1 MKGKGVRVAIRVSDT
16 IDFKT
21 KAITGDKEGHYIE
34 LKGSIQQEHVT
45 TVNINASNTEGPK
58 YINRHE
64 LLTNLRNIK
73 GEIDSTTIITRDLT
87 ILFPSIEHPADN

>member
-1 MKGKGVRVAIRVSDT
+1 MYQIQETLK
-16 IDFKT
+16 

-45 TVNINASNTEGPK
+45 TVNINAPNTDGPK

-64 LLTNLRNIK
+64 LLTN
-73 GEIDSTTIITRDLT
+73 
-87 ILFPSIEHPADN
+87 